1 MGMNLAGTDNRQW
14 VLNLMHWLSGL
25 LEPQAQREVN
35 GRG

>member
-25 LEPQAQREVN
+25 LEPQVSA
-35 GRG
+35 GS